1 MEFLFITLVFGVF
14 AVIAAGLGVDS
25 RDLSDDRHRASY
37 PVGID

>member
-1 MEFLFITLVFGVF
+1 MVILIISLIFGVF
-14 AVIAAGLGVDS
+14 AVMASGLGVDS